1 MSCPCRSSGGTKEPL
16 SWLFCTQNRWECSD
30 KPENLNLLLLADP
43 LYPLQTF
50 RIFFPSQPKAGMVG
64 VRGDGK
70 GGSLSPTPL
79 ELLRSLAKSME
90 RARIG
95 SLYLERGE

>member
-1 MSCPCRSSGGTKEPL
+1 
-16 SWLFCTQNRWECSD
+16 
-30 KPENLNLLLLADP
+30 
-43 LYPLQTF
+43 
-50 RIFFPSQPKAGMVG
+50 MVG

-79 ELLRSLAKSME
+79 ELLRSLAKSVE
-90 RARIG
+90 RAGIG